1 MFKLQ
6 TSTGIIVKSYDVEE
20 LVDFIEE
27 NKGETYQ
34 FFHNYRPLS
43 HREFAKAFLDQSKDI
58 DRYIRL
64 ESLIYPRLDLIDYAT
79 RTENI

>member
-1 MFKLQ
+1 MAGRALRH
-6 TSTGIIVKSYDVEE
+6 S
-20 LVDFIEE
+20 
-27 NKGETYQ
+27 
-34 FFHNYRPLS
+34 
-43 HREFAKAFLDQSKDI
+43 REFAKAFLDQSKDI